1 MEGAAAVEEV
11 VEAEEAEAAE
21 GEVLADAADVADVA
35 DAAAAA
41 DIGVNV
47 AGVRIQAE
55 ALFHQDSAEEAWPQ
69 DKYSAVVQLADSL
82 AEARLLLFLA
92 EHHLVH
98 LHSVFYSIHRLPV
111 SCPTPSLALPLQL
124 LTRRLLHLRM
134 LLRY

>member
-1 MEGAAAVEEV
+1 MEGAAAAAVEEV
-11 VEAEEAEAAE
+11 VVAEEAAE
-21 GEVLADAADVADVA
+21 GEVLADAA
-35 DAAAAA
+35 AA
-41 DIGVNV
+41 DIGVNE
-47 AGVRIQAE
+47 AGVRIQVE

-69 DKYSAVVQLADSL
+69 DKYSAVAQLADSL

-92 EHHLVH
+92 EHHLVR
-98 LHSVFYSIHRLPV
+98 LRSVFYSIHRLLV